1 MTRKVSFC
9 TSLFLCLIIAATTLV
24 AQNKKN
30 KFIKIFDGKSMNGWE
45 GDTSFWHIEN
55 KSFVGEV
62 TLEKPLKSNTFMI
75 WRGFIPDNFEFKAQ
89 YRISSKGNSGINYR
103 SEEVPGV
110 KFGLKGYQA
119 DIDGENQYTG
129 QNYEERGRGFLAM
142 RGQIAVLKENQKPTI
157 TGSVGNTDELKANIK
172 AEDWNEIHIIV
183 NGNSMKHY
191 INGILM
197 SETTDEDAKKR
208 KFGGLLGLQ
217 VHVMKSMKVEYRKIY
232 LKEIK

>member
-1 MTRKVSFC
+1 MRFYVSI
-9 TSLFLCLIIAATTLV
+9 LLCLLIGATSLV

-30 KFIKIFDGKSMNGWE
+30 KFIKIFDGKTMSGWE
-45 GDTSFWHIEN
+45 ADTNFWRIED
-55 KSFVGEV
+55 KCLVGKV

-75 WRGFIPDNFEFKAQ
+75 WRGFMPDNFEFKAQ
-89 YRISSKGNSGINYR
+89 YRISGKGNSGINYR

-110 KFGLKGYQA
+110 KYGLKGYQA

-142 RGQIAVLKENQKPTI
+142 RGQIALLKENQKPTI
-157 TGSVGNTDELKANIK
+157 IGSVGNSDELKASIK
-172 AEDWNEIHIIV
+172 SEDWNEIHIIV
-183 NGNSMKHY
+183 NGNLMKHY
-191 INGILM
+191 INGVLM
-197 SETTDEDAKKR
+197 SETTDEDTQKQ

-217 VHVMKSMKVEYRKIY
+217 VHVMKNMKVEYRKIY

>member
-1 MTRKVSFC
+1 MTIKTSFC
-9 TSLFLCLIIAATTLV
+9 AGLLLCLLIGASSLL

-30 KFIKIFDGKSMNGWE
+30 KFIKIFDGKTMSGWE
-45 GDTSFWHIEN
+45 GDTSFWRIE
-55 KSFVGEV
+55 KKCFVGEV
-62 TLEKPLKSNTFMI
+62 TLEKPLKSNTFLI
-75 WRGFIPDNFEFKAQ
+75 WRGFMPDNFEFKAQ
-89 YRISSKGNSGINYR
+89 YRISPKGNSGINYR

-110 KFGLKGYQA
+110 KYGLKGYQA

-142 RGQIAVLKENQKPTI
+142 RGQIALLKENQKPTI
-157 TGSVGNTDELKANIK
+157 TGSVGNSDELKANITP
-172 AEDWNEIHIIV
+172 EDWNEIHIIV

-191 INGILM
+191 INGVLM
-197 SETTDEDAKKR
+197 SETIDEDTKKQ

>member
-1 MTRKVSFC
+1 
-9 TSLFLCLIIAATTLV
+9 
-24 AQNKKN
+24 
-30 KFIKIFDGKSMNGWE
+30 
-45 GDTSFWHIEN
+45 
-55 KSFVGEV
+55 
-62 TLEKPLKSNTFMI
+62 
-75 WRGFIPDNFEFKAQ
+75 
-89 YRISSKGNSGINYR
+89 
-103 SEEVPGV
+103 
-110 KFGLKGYQA
+110 
-119 DIDGENQYTG
+119 
-129 QNYEERGRGFLAM
+129 LAM

>member
-9 TSLFLCLIIAATTLV
+9 ASLFLCLIVSATTLV

-30 KFIKIFDGKSMNGWE
+30 KFVKIFDGKTMNGWE
-45 GDTSFWHIEN
+45 GDTSFWHIEK

-75 WRGFIPDNFEFKAQ
+75 WRGYMPDNFEFKAQ

-110 KFGLKGYQA
+110 IFGLKGYQA

-157 TGSVGNTDELKANIK
+157 TGSLGNTDELKANIK
-172 AEDWNEIHIIV
+172 PEDWNEIHIIV
-183 NGNSMKHY
+183 HGNSMKHY
-191 INGILM
+191 INGVLM
-197 SETTDEDAKKR
+197 SETTDEDAKKQ